1 MFDESGHTAG
11 TGTAPAAH
19 AGRPSDG
26 FDAISEDAAILNA
39 AGAEMRRLWAE
50 GVPGSA
56 TIAAMRDTGRRLAGN
71 SVLELDLVVSL
82 VGRAPYTTTVRLPIG
97 GTELGPYGAGARYNV
112 KVDPEDHDRLTFSA

>member
-1 MFDESGHTAG
+1 MFDESGQTAG
-11 TGTAPAAH
+11 AGTAPAAH
-19 AGRPSDG
+19 AGRSADG
-26 FDAISEDAAILNA
+26 FDAVSEDAVILNA

-71 SVLELDLVVSL
+71 SVLELDLVVTL
-82 VGRAPYTTTVRLPIG
+82 VGRTPYTTTVRLPIG

-112 KVDPEDHDRLTFSA
+112 KVDPQDRDRLTFSA

>member
-1 MFDESGHTAG
+1 MFDESGQTAG

-19 AGRPSDG
+19 AGRSPDG
-26 FDAISEDAAILNA
+26 FDAISEDAVILNA

-71 SVLELDLVVSL
+71 SVLELDLVVTL
-82 VGRAPYTTTVRLPIG
+82 VGRTPYTTTVRLPIG

-112 KVDPEDHDRLTFSA
+112 KVDPQDRDRLTFSA